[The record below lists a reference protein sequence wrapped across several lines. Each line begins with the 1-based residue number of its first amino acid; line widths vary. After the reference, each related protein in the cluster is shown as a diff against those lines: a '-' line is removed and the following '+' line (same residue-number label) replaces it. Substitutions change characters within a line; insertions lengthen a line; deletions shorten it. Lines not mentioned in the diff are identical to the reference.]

1 MPTPPGLRSPGLD
14 AMSSASRPPLPT
26 PSILPVLMAV
36 PYSPPARMSP
46 TRWSRSSK
54 SLWFESR
61 STCRKSEVPRLT
73 ENPRFLIYHHCFRFL
88 VPRTFLMS
96 DQRQLFGTDGIRGIA
111 GEFPLTKQS
120 TYLIGRALGHD
131 LLRNTPRPQAVIGQD
146 TRESSCWIADRVSE
160 GLAAVGVDVH
170 SAGVITTPG
179 VAYLAR
185 SRKMAAG
192 VVISAS
198 HNPWTDNGIKVFSGD
213 GFKLTDA
220 RELAIEKEIFAQLE
234 NPASADDTALKV
246 PRPSLPGEAELRHA
260 YIKSLAASVSSD
272 LSKLRVLVDCANG
285 AATAEAPEL
294 FRTLGIQA
302 TFTCTSPN
310 GKNIND
316 GCGALHP
323 EILAKAVAES
333 NGKFD
338 LGVTFDGDA
347 DRALF
352 CDAAGRVINGD
363 AVLLAAARDMRAQGK
378 LKADTVV
385 STTMSNMGLEI
396 ALKTSGVRM
405 LRANVGDKYVLEE
418 MLKTGATLGGEQS
431 GHIIFRDEDS
441 TTGDG
446 LLTALRLMDIIV
458 RAGRPLAELV
468 ADLKVFPQKI
478 QNVRVREKVP
488 FKQVPA
494 IQSAIEA
501 AERELDGNGRVVVR
515 YSGTEALARVMVEA
529 DSKEKMESVTAAIA
543 EEIQKA

>member
-1 MPTPPGLRSPGLD
+1 
-14 AMSSASRPPLPT
+14 MSQ
-26 PSILPVLMAV
+26 
-36 PYSPPARMSP
+36 
-46 TRWSRSSK
+46 
-54 SLWFESR
+54 
-61 STCRKSEVPRLT
+61 
-73 ENPRFLIYHHCFRFL
+73 
-88 VPRTFLMS
+88 
-96 DQRQLFGTDGIRGIA
+96 QRQLFGTDGIRGVA

-131 LLRNTPRPQAVIGQD
+131 LIRATSRAQAVIGQD
-146 TRESSCWIADRVSE
+146 TRESSRWIADRVSE

-192 VVISAS
+192 IVISAS

-213 GFKLTDA
+213 GFKLPDSH
-220 RELAIEKEIFAQLE
+220 ELSIEKEIFALLQ
-234 NPASADDTALKV
+234 NPSSGDDTALKI

-260 YIKSLAASVSSD
+260 YVKSLAASVSSD

-285 AATAEAPEL
+285 AAAAEAPEL
-294 FRTLGIQA
+294 FRRLGMHA
-302 TFTCTSPN
+302 TFIHISPH
-310 GKNIND
+310 GRNINE

-323 EILAKAVAES
+323 ETLGRMVAES
-333 NGKFD
+333 PGQFD

-352 CDAAGRVINGD
+352 CDAAGRVVNGD
-363 AVLLAAARDMRAQGK
+363 GVLLAAARDLHAQGK

-396 ALKTSGVRM
+396 ALKKSGIRM
-405 LRANVGDKYVLEE
+405 LRANVGDNYVLEE

-458 RAGRPLAELV
+458 RSEKSLADLV
-468 ADLKVFPQKI
+468 GDLKVFPQKI
-478 QNVRVREKVP
+478 QNIRVREKVP
-488 FKQVPA
+488 FPQVPA
-494 IQSAIEA
+494 IQSAIEK
-501 AERELDGNGRVVVR
+501 AERELNGSGRVVVR

-529 DSKEKMESVTAAIA
+529 ESEEKMQSLTAAIA
-543 EEIQKA
+543 AEIQKALGI

>member
-1 MPTPPGLRSPGLD
+1 VF
-14 AMSSASRPPLPT
+14 A
-26 PSILPVLMAV
+26 ILG
-36 PYSPPARMSP
+36 
-46 TRWSRSSK
+46 
-54 SLWFESR
+54 
-61 STCRKSEVPRLT
+61 LT
-73 ENPRFLIYHHCFRFL
+73 ENLSM
-88 VPRTFLMS
+88 TQ
-96 DQRQLFGTDGIRGIA
+96 QRQLFGTDGIRGVA

-131 LLRNTPRPQAVIGQD
+131 LVQTVAKPQAVIGQD
-146 TRESSCWIADRVSE
+146 TRESSRWIADRVAE

-185 SRKMAAG
+185 SRGMAAG
-192 VVISAS
+192 IVISAS

-213 GFKLTDA
+213 GFKLSDT
-220 RELAIEKEIFAQLE
+220 RELAIEKEIFSLLQ
-234 NPASADDTALKV
+234 NSASADDTALKV

-260 YIKSLAASVSSD
+260 YIKSLAQSVKSD

-294 FRTLGIQA
+294 FRSLKIQA
-302 TFTCTSPN
+302 TFIHIAPD
-310 GKNIND
+310 GKNINE

-323 EILAKAVAES
+323 ETLGKVVAGS
-333 NGKFD
+333 GGKFD

-352 CDAAGRVINGD
+352 CDASGNVVNGD
-363 AVLLAAARDMRAQGK
+363 AVLLAAARDLHAQGN

-385 STTMSNMGLEI
+385 ATTMSNMGLEI
-396 ALKTSGVRM
+396 SLKKSGIRM

-431 GHIIFRDEDS
+431 GHIIFRDGDS

-446 LLTALRLMDIIV
+446 LLTALRLMDVIV
-458 RAGRPLAELV
+458 RSSKSLAELV
-468 ADLKVFPQKI
+468 GDLKVFPQKI
-478 QNVRVREKVP
+478 QNIRVREKIP
-488 FKQVPA
+488 FTQVPA
-494 IQSAIEA
+494 IQSAIDS
-501 AERELDGNGRVVVR
+501 AEKELNGKGRVVVR

-529 DSKEKMESVTAAIA
+529 ESEEKMRGITAALA
-543 EEIQKA
+543 AEIQKALGA

>member
-1 MPTPPGLRSPGLD
+1 MTQ
-14 AMSSASRPPLPT
+14 
-26 PSILPVLMAV
+26 
-36 PYSPPARMSP
+36 
-46 TRWSRSSK
+46 
-54 SLWFESR
+54 
-61 STCRKSEVPRLT
+61 ST
-73 ENPRFLIYHHCFRFL
+73 
-88 VPRTFLMS
+88 
-96 DQRQLFGTDGIRGIA
+96 RQLFGTDGIRGVA

-131 LLRNTPRPQAVIGQD
+131 LVRAVRNAQAVIGQD
-146 TRESSCWIADRVSE
+146 TRESSRWIADRVAD

-185 SRKMAAG
+185 SRGLAAG

-213 GFKLTDA
+213 GFKLTDE
-220 RELAIEKEIFAQLE
+220 RELAIEKEIFALLH
-234 NPASADDTALKV
+234 NPAAADDTALKV
-246 PRPSLPGEAELRHA
+246 PRPSLPGEAGLRRA
-260 YIKSLAASVSSD
+260 YIQSLAESVSSD
-272 LSKLRVLVDCANG
+272 LHQLRVLVDCANG

-294 FRTLGIQA
+294 FRDLGIRA
-302 TFTCTSPN
+302 TVIHISPD
-310 GKNIND
+310 GRNINE

-323 EILAKAVAES
+323 ETLGKAVAES
-333 NGKFD
+333 PGQFD

-352 CDAAGRVINGD
+352 CDARGRVVNGD
-363 AVLLAAARDMRAQGK
+363 AVLLAAARDLRVRGK
-378 LKADTVV
+378 LQGDTVV
-385 STTMSNMGLEI
+385 ATTMSNMGLEI
-396 ALKTSGVRM
+396 ALRDSGIRM

-431 GHIIFRDEDS
+431 GHVIFRDGDA

-458 RAGRPLAELV
+458 RSGKSLAELV
-468 ADLKVFPQKI
+468 SDLKVFPQKI
-478 QNVRVREKVP
+478 QNVRVREKIP
-488 FKQVPA
+488 FAQVPPVQAA
-494 IQSAIEA
+494 ITA

-529 DSKEKMESVTAAIA
+529 ESEEKMRAVTEKIA
-543 EEIQKA
+543 GEIQKALGA